1 MMPKAYKPIGTTYPP
16 MTDQQREA
24 ARQARNAYLREWRRR
39 NPDLVR
45 AQQERHWA
53 RKAEKMAENEGKE
66 AVVDGE

>member
-1 MMPKAYKPIGTTYPP
+1 MPKAYKPVGTTYPP

-45 AQQERHWA
+45 AQQERHWV
-53 RKAEKMAENEGKE
+53 RKAEQMYNAKQRE
-66 AVVDGE
+66 D